1 MADRPYKIGDI
12 LVYVRNSDKTTVTG
26 IVQHVFMRGYHN
38 TTTTGGADV
47 FDNAQLRG
55 ETVAYTLYLSADE
68 SERIGH
74 PVTLGE
80 SRVVAGAE
88 RLPADAWPEG
98 WPVVEGQP
106 GGPVYRIFG
115 DLLRVHSVEVEGLL
129 GWCVLQWAFRGSDVL
144 LREDPA
150 SRVVRKVQPWIY
162 GNYASA
168 LAEVDRLRTEV
179 DRLRALASDARE
191 IIADHPP
198 AYDVWLAAADKEL
211 DKC

>member
-26 IVQHVFMRGYHN
+26 IVQHVFVRGYD

-47 FDNAQLRG
+47 FDNAQLRD
-55 ETVAYTLYLSADE
+55 ETVAYTLHLSADD

-74 PVTLGE
+74 PVTLGA

-88 RLPADAWPEG
+88 RLPADTWPEG

-115 DLLRVHSVEVEGLL
+115 DLMQIHSVEAGILL
-129 GWCVLQWAFRGSDVL
+129 GWCVAQWAFPGSDVL
-144 LREDPA
+144 FREDPA

-168 LAEVDRLRTEV
+168 LAEVDRLRAENT
-179 DRLRALASDARE
+179 RLRALASEARE
-191 IIADHPP
+191 IIADHLP
-198 AYDVWLAAADKEL
+198 AYDVWLAAAEKEL
-211 DKC
+211 D

>member
-1 MADRPYKIGDI
+1 MSARYKVGDI
-12 LVYVRNSDKTTVTG
+12 LVYVRNSDETTVTG
-26 IVQHVFMRGYHN
+26 IVQHVFVRGYDN

-47 FDNAQLRG
+47 FDNAQLRD

-88 RLPADAWPEG
+88 RLPADAWPPTG

-115 DLLRVHSVEVEGLL
+115 DLLRVHSVEVGDLL
-129 GWCVLQWAFRGSDVL
+129 GWVVLQWAFPGSDVL
-144 LREDPA
+144 FREDPA

-168 LAEVDRLRTEV
+168 LAEVDRLRAEV

-191 IIADHPP
+191 IITDECPRVAD
-198 AYDVWLAAADKEL
+198 DWLAAAEKEL
-211 DKC
+211 A